1 MKKITIEIEVPEN
14 FNALNVSNLIYD
26 AEKLASGD
34 WLASW
39 WHISDVQER
48 ASEDG
53 IELSDEEAR
62 EVLDCMERYHDCEVG
77 INWYSIDVHIDNVAD
92 ERDED
97 EIEEIE
103 E

>member
-1 MKKITIEIEVPEN
+1 MKKITIEIEVPED
-14 FNALNVSNLIYD
+14 FNDINLSNLIYD

-48 ASEDG
+48 AEENGDT
-53 IELSDEEAR
+53 LSDDEAR
-62 EVLDCMERYHDCEVG
+62 DVLAYMDKYHDCEVG
-77 INWYSIDVHIDNVAD
+77 INWYSMDVHIDNVID
-92 ERDED
+92 DREED

>member
-1 MKKITIEIEVPEN
+1 MKTISIQIEVPDDFADHN
-14 FNALNVSNLIYD
+14 ISTIKYD

-39 WHISDVQER
+39 WHISDVQDR
-48 ASEDG
+48 AENNG
-53 IELSDEEAR
+53 ETLSDEEAR
-62 EVLDCMERYHDCEVG
+62 EVLGSMEKYHDCEVG
-77 INWYSIDVHIDNVAD
+77 INWYSIDVHIDNVID
-92 ERDED
+92 VRED

>member
-1 MKKITIEIEVPEN
+1 MKNITIEIEVPED
-14 FNALNVSNLIYD
+14 FNDINLSNLIYD

-48 ASEDG
+48 AEENGDT
-53 IELSDEEAR
+53 LSDDEAR
-62 EVLDCMERYHDCEVG
+62 DVLAYMDKYHDCEIG
-77 INWYSIDVHIDNVAD
+77 INWYSMDVHIDNVID
-92 ERDED
+92 EREED

-103 E
+103 

>member
-1 MKKITIEIEVPEN
+1 MKKITIEIEVPED
-14 FNALNVSNLIYD
+14 FNDINLSNLIYD

-48 ASEDG
+48 AEENGDT
-53 IELSDEEAR
+53 LSDDEAR
-62 EVLDCMERYHDCEVG
+62 DVLAYMDKYHDCEVG
-77 INWYSIDVHIDNVAD
+77 INWYSMDVHIDNVID
-92 ERDED
+92 EREED

>member
-1 MKKITIEIEVPEN
+1 MKKITIEIEVPED
-14 FNALNVSNLIYD
+14 FNDINLSNLIYD

-48 ASEDG
+48 AEENGDT
-53 IELSDEEAR
+53 LSDDEAR
-62 EVLDCMERYHDCEVG
+62 DVLAYMDKYHDCEIG
-77 INWYSIDVHIDNVAD
+77 INWYSMDVHIDNVID
-92 ERDED
+92 EREED